1 MSPETARLW
10 VSVFRDLS
18 IVLTG
23 VFLAVFEA
31 TAVSNPNVY
40 VLGLAGTLFGVP
52 AVLRA
57 DEALARVS
65 RGKGKDDGDDAARTP

>member
-1 MSPETARLW
+1 MTPETARLW
-10 VSVFRDLS
+10 VSVFRDLA
-18 IVLTG
+18 IVLTA

-31 TAVSNPNVY
+31 VAVVSPNVY

-57 DEALARVS
+57 DELMARS
-65 RGKGKDDGDDAARTP
+65 SGKGRNGDNGPTQQ

>member
-10 VSVFRDLS
+10 VSVLRDLAV
-18 IVLTG
+18 VLTA

-31 TAVSNPNVY
+31 TAVSSPNVY

-57 DEALARVS
+57 DELLARAS
-65 RGKGKDDGDDAARTP
+65 RGKGKDDSDDATRTP